1 MELGVIVQIF
11 VIVLVFA
18 SITSFATA
26 QEQLN
31 NYLEQAAEKNPGL
44 KARFNEYMAALEVV
58 PQSNSIPDLQV
69 AFGYFIKP
77 VETRV
82 GPQRFKISVSQML
95 PWFGT
100 TGAKEDVAVQAAKA
114 KFEAFQEAKSK
125 LFNDVRS
132 TYFNLYFTGKGIQ
145 LTRENIELLE
155 SIRKIANIKVEAGL
169 VPAVDEYRIEME
181 MGDLENQL
189 ALLIDQFN
197 AQEIMF
203 RNLLNNDTMPTVN
216 LPEKLWESEPS
227 ISKMDMLDSIR
238 IQNHQLLVL
247 DMQAESYRLKQ
258 EVARLT
264 GSPEIRLGLDYTIVQ
279 KGKNNLAGTDALMLP
294 TVGLSIPL
302 YRNKYRS
309 MINEAVYEETAKKE
323 ERINQQNVLET
334 IFEQSWNNFSDAKRR
349 IELNRRQAN
358 LAQQS
363 LKLLESAYT
372 TDNKNFEEV
381 LRMERRLLKYQLELE
396 KALADK
402 QAALSFIDYLMGK

>member
-1 MELGVIVQIF
+1 MKKFIKYIF
-11 VIVLVFA
+11 SLLLIAFSL
-18 SITSFATA
+18 SGNA
-26 QEQLN
+26 QDQLN
-31 NYLEQAAEKNPGL
+31 SYLEQAAENNPGL
-44 KARFNEYMAALEVV
+44 KARFNEYMAAMEIA
-58 PQSNSIPDLQV
+58 PQVKALPDPQV

-82 GPQRFKISVSQML
+82 GPQRFKISLSQML

-125 LFNDVRS
+125 LFNEVRS
-132 TYFNLYFTGKGIQ
+132 NYYNLYFTGKGIQ

-155 SIRKIANIKVEAGL
+155 SIQKMANIKVEAGL
-169 VPAVDEYRIEME
+169 VPALDQYRIEME

-189 ALLIDQFN
+189 ALLLDKFN
-197 AQEIMF
+197 AQEVMF
-203 RNLLNNDTMPTVN
+203 RNLLNNDTLPSVN
-216 LPEKLWESEPS
+216 LPDELWETEPA
-227 ISKMDMLDSIR
+227 ISKMAMLDSIR
-238 IQNHQLLVL
+238 LQNHQLLAL

-264 GSPEIRLGLDYTIVQ
+264 GSPEIRLGLDYTVVQ
-279 KGKNNLAGTDALMLP
+279 KGKNNLAGTDALVLP

-302 YRNKYRS
+302 YRNKYRA

-323 ERINQQNVLET
+323 ERVNKQNVLESV
-334 IFEQSWNNFSDAKRR
+334 FEQSWNDFSDAKRR
-349 IELNRRQAN
+349 VELNRRQAG
-358 LAQQS
+358 LAKQS
-363 LKLLESAYT
+363 LQLLETAYT
-372 TDNKNFEEV
+372 TDSKNFEEV

-402 QAALSFIDYLMGK
+402 QAALSFIDYLMGR